1 MTYLVRAGTANMTLD
16 VWRDVEQDTNR
27 GRNMNVRESDDD
39 RTGKAPSDRRGQ
51 KYDHDS

>member
-16 VWRDVEQDTNR
+16 VWRDVEQETNG